1 MSRDTRVSEL
11 YRKEVWQ
18 EVKILEVEIMVMT
31 KFRKCPNDWVADIE
45 YTVS

>member
-11 YRKEVWQ
+11 YSKEVWQ

-31 KFRKCPNDWVADIE
+31 KFRKCPNDGVADIE